1 MKKIVYRLPSLIASA
16 GAVLCLMGAD
26 GQMKSSA
33 AISGAETVTNSPA
46 SSLTSSATGSTAGNT
61 SNSLS
66 GGTTGSVASKTTHS
80 LATGATGSVA
90 SKATHSL
97 ATGGTGSAAP
107 AVTSKPTVTLSP
119 YAEELIKILKFDRQ
133 VAILVK
139 EVSSEHLQRLVGYD
153 EDDYQI
159 IAPGIAVAVPEDK
172 TDIILARLRRKLAPL
187 HYLPFVVEMN
197 EGLKRDRIG
206 IIKGTDQYEILR
218 IMHTN
223 GAQYGISNEKL
234 IDRLKEW
241 EKIAPFTIIGADG
254 DWVELEFRT
263 LPKDLKA
270 FAEDVYEFSPEAVEQ
285 GAGSVEELMKEIG
298 KTNRLF
304 LSWD

>member
-1 MKKIVYRLPSLIASA
+1 MAAA

-26 GQMKSSA
+26 GQIKSA
-33 AISGAETVTNSPA
+33 TAISGAETTTNGPA
-46 SSLTSSATGSTAGNT
+46 SGLTSSITGSAAGKT

-66 GGTTGSVASKTTHS
+66 AGATGSVASKPTHS
-80 LATGATGSVA
+80 LTTGATGSVA
-90 SKATHSL
+90 SKPTHSL
-97 ATGGTGSAAP
+97 TTGATGSA

-119 YAEELIKILKFDRQ
+119 YAEELVKILKFDRQ

-139 EVSSEHLQRLVGYD
+139 EVTSEHIQRLVGYD
-153 EDDYQI
+153 ENDYQI

-172 TDIILARLRRKLAPL
+172 TDRILAQLRRKLVPIR
-187 HYLPFVVEMN
+187 YLPFVVEMN
-197 EGLKRDRIG
+197 EGLKRDKIG

-223 GAQYGISNEKL
+223 GDQYDISNEDL
-234 IDRLKEW
+234 IERLKEW
-241 EKIAPFTIIGADG
+241 EKITPFTIIGADG

-270 FAEDVYEFSPEAVEQ
+270 FAEEVYEFSPEAVEQ
-285 GAGSVEELMKEIG
+285 GAGSVEELMKEIK

>member
-1 MKKIVYRLPSLIASA
+1 MKKIVYRLLSLIASA

-46 SSLTSSATGSTAGNT
+46 SSLTSSATGSTAGKT

-66 GGTTGSVASKTTHS
+66 GGTTGSVASKPTHS

-90 SKATHSL
+90 SKTTHSL

-119 YAEELIKILKFDRQ
+119 YAEELIKILKFDRR

-139 EVSSEHLQRLVGYD
+139 EVSSEHIQRLVGYD

-159 IAPGIAVAVPEDK
+159 IAPG
-172 TDIILARLRRKLAPL
+172 
-187 HYLPFVVEMN
+187 
-197 EGLKRDRIG
+197 
-206 IIKGTDQYEILR
+206 
-218 IMHTN
+218 
-223 GAQYGISNEKL
+223 
-234 IDRLKEW
+234 
-241 EKIAPFTIIGADG
+241 
-254 DWVELEFRT
+254 
-263 LPKDLKA
+263 
-270 FAEDVYEFSPEAVEQ
+270 
-285 GAGSVEELMKEIG
+285 
-298 KTNRLF
+298 
-304 LSWD
+304 